1 MMAVIETLL
10 PGIQSFLS
18 VDLSTI
24 QLPPHVEQKRQRFL
38 ELIEVLSLGPIPPLP
53 KNSHITTNPVAI
65 NTVIAGC
72 HGGGDI
78 NTTNTVTTTTNICNV
93 SVLQRRPLSSSIAR
107 FFSNKRHSLPP
118 TISCPSPPS
127 VPIDSFKIPVTTT
140 SGTSVDKRN
149 SQVSDVFQSSLSS
162 SGHSIHGISYESPS
176 DNKSVYS
183 FDRTRN
189 SLISSSV
196 SSTLPPPLPPKKSQL
211 HKLFCKL
218 DDPYEVPKHA
228 TTVLV
233 TNTNT
238 TTAAESVTCLT
249 SSLSASSTITPIRSK
264 SSITSTNEMLYR
276 KKQFNRLSLS
286 PQLEIIQDKKSDSTV
301 PHDWLDNNTAVS
313 KATTTLV
320 DSMGLSDTID
330 AIKQDRTLIL
340 PKKNVNGCQTRRPS
354 SSLTDPIWTLA
365 GILSHRYKSNKWI
378 QLNLCLLTND
388 SRLVAYK
395 TGHSMTPSLALF
407 LYGSTGIYSGRDSGM
422 EHVIKIVHSSR
433 EIIVLAAPT
442 EEQALI
448 WVQQINQYSQGSIPM
463 EVCSFLP
470 HLNVPNSANTQ
481 TSTTF
486 TINANKNI
494 SYTTDR
500 NFTSPQLT
508 SCNNRSSSTDVTDLQ
523 VDSEFLTLNKTTCTE
538 SVRSV
543 NPTKSLSFDNR
554 NAGVLLSSCETNS
567 QLNRKGEKSVTSHR
581 MTTSPI
587 DDVINTNDSSLNGS
601 IMTDSIHRCLSS
613 SVVIP
618 SRPLSSMTLS
628 SVFDTSTIN
637 LKQNSRRSS
646 LISSM
651 RRKVESFSSK
661 RRIRKSLPQ
670 SLEPLTNSYSNVSE
684 DETAL
689 KGHRRMLSDGQWK
702 NNLSSSKFSSVQCL
716 QQQSQHMISSL
727 SLPPPPAACV
737 WNSFGNS
744 GKGFGWSHLVSAGV
758 RFLNQNTTP
767 TVIPSSSTNNN
778 RPLSVRYDSSAAT
791 SDPFSSQIYLTSNYG
806 PLLDLSAIRS
816 HSTASYTNDASNDN
830 HIVIAGDAFIS
841 IPDQVPWT
849 IKWCCLRL
857 NCLEIYQNSRKDY
870 SKVSQ
875 NSNQY
880 IDENYNWPIFSLPLN
895 SDKVELGLAGSS
907 DKRHSSAIRLSV
919 PTECTTPLLFDAI
932 DKTQM
937 GSWIRGFIQALGL
950 VGPTDVAHQKNYS
963 LHSTSSIEPK
973 NTVLLRPSYVSV
985 QENHIHSVPLIK
997 NHTVLPSTTTMNPL
1011 TSTSLIHRIPNSIM
1025 ETSQTSMYYSDIH
1038 DNDVDDDVDN
1048 SNNNNSFFVNVKKQE
1063 TSLSSSNI
1071 VIYDEVCPPQP
1082 SFTTV
1087 TNNITITT
1095 TTTTTANTPATSL
1108 ISSTETTR
1116 NPPSL
1121 SFSKRRWSSPLLIVD
1136 SCTKFPGSVYLS
1148 NIESNSALLTNN
1160 NSNNNN
1166 KSSHWHIP
1174 PPSRRL
1180 LAQPLPPLPSVG
1192 PSTCESMAGTITSDG
1207 SCTSSN
1213 VTPDDFVGCVDDVN
1227 DDNNGYQNEDEHVKL
1242 IRSTNINLET
1252 DNYSLYWS
1260 RKDKMLDG
1268 CNLPSSLLNRRYASM
1283 SSLEYSLPF
1292 NKSST
1297 SIYDNNSNDNGSTNE
1312 QKKPK
1317 RKNRNTNILKQFYL
1331 HKQCHSWI
1339 HNNDN
1344 KAENNT
1350 NCTLDIMNNS
1360 GSNSVCT
1367 TFMTDGIYSSPSC
1380 TAFTFISESD
1390 NTTLHKTDPDLVTKD
1405 TTNSTCTTTT
1415 TSTCTNVI
1423 SNDGDNDNNS
1433 RRNSG
1438 DEVSLWNVKAENFL
1452 CSRDPALV
1460 EYMKSSKLISARRC
1474 VSCLTGN
1481 KPTILQKNSN
1491 LDGIPIS
1498 SSTLPV
1504 RCGSD
1509 DTATTIM
1516 NTEAITSDP
1525 ILCQKFNIHYWNR
1538 NSYSSNSSRTATSSG
1553 VALTAEFSS
1562 PGSGGTTR
1570 PSSVAMPNNHPSVTL
1585 VEEEQTNVENSA
1597 IHIHSDWYDLP
1608 LNLGQS
1614 KDTRKYQSS
1623 SEYGCQVE
1631 IPTSNL
1637 SMPNCHQ
1644 YPHNIVNSMNENN
1657 ISDSITVKD
1666 SIQRPTSL
1674 VLITSQLEEIKQETN
1689 SLRSR
1694 IRNLSFQL
1702 SNLHGRDDCNQYV
1715 RNVESLPKSDIVSIS
1730 TPNNEIHLDK
1740 VNTSIDKNLC
1750 NNNGNNNNMLND
1762 CNRKVIRLED
1772 EETTANL
1779 YARLTTIEIL
1789 LRNAESTEAR
1799 LEKEF
1804 SHLIINNEKPSLPP
1818 PPSSSLSTVN
1828 VIKDLKQKQIF
1839 DEKSLINVS
1848 YSSFDY

>member
-1 MMAVIETLL
+1 
-10 PGIQSFLS
+10 
-18 VDLSTI
+18 
-24 QLPPHVEQKRQRFL
+24 
-38 ELIEVLSLGPIPPLP
+38 
-53 KNSHITTNPVAI
+53 
-65 NTVIAGC
+65 
-72 HGGGDI
+72 
-78 NTTNTVTTTTNICNV
+78 
-93 SVLQRRPLSSSIAR
+93 
-107 FFSNKRHSLPP
+107 
-118 TISCPSPPS
+118 
-127 VPIDSFKIPVTTT
+127 
-140 SGTSVDKRN
+140 
-149 SQVSDVFQSSLSS
+149 
-162 SGHSIHGISYESPS
+162 
-176 DNKSVYS
+176 
-183 FDRTRN
+183 
-189 SLISSSV
+189 
-196 SSTLPPPLPPKKSQL
+196 
-211 HKLFCKL
+211 
-218 DDPYEVPKHA
+218 
-228 TTVLV
+228 
-233 TNTNT
+233 
-238 TTAAESVTCLT
+238 
-249 SSLSASSTITPIRSK
+249 
-264 SSITSTNEMLYR
+264 MLYR

-830 HIVIAGDAFIS
+830 HIVIAD
-841 IPDQVPWT
+841 
-849 IKWCCLRL
+849 
-857 NCLEIYQNSRKDY
+857 
-870 SKVSQ
+870 
-875 NSNQY
+875 
-880 IDENYNWPIFSLPLN
+880 
-895 SDKVELGLAGSS
+895 
-907 DKRHSSAIRLSV
+907 
-919 PTECTTPLLFDAI
+919 
-932 DKTQM
+932 
-937 GSWIRGFIQALGL
+937 
-950 VGPTDVAHQKNYS
+950 YS

-1839 DEKSLINVS
+1839 DEKSLINDNGYVCSHCKNNNTVNNTSRNKHGKSKHRGCKSNSLFQQKITDNIPRSSYRGRSHSGPTRRRQRQRQRHHHCVPVVSSS
-1848 YSSFDY
+1848 YSKTSNCNIIETQTTEYCSKAAVSSSLSS

>member
-1 MMAVIETLL
+1 MAVIETLL

-53 KNSHITTNPVAI
+53 KNSHITTNPVTI
-65 NTVIAGC
+65 NTVLAGC

-78 NTTNTVTTTTNICNV
+78 NTTNTVTTTNNNCNV

-127 VPIDSFKIPVTTT
+127 VRIDSFKIPVTTT

-228 TTVLV
+228 TTVLL
-233 TNTNT
+233 TNTST

-286 PQLEIIQDKKSDSTV
+286 PQLEIIQDKKTNSTV
-301 PHDWLDNNTAVS
+301 PHDWLDNNAAVS
-313 KATTTLV
+313 EATRTLV

-330 AIKQDRTLIL
+330 TIKQDRTLIL

-500 NFTSPQLT
+500 NFTSPQLS

-523 VDSEFLTLNKTTCTE
+523 VDSEFLTLNKTTCAE

-567 QLNRKGEKSVTSHR
+567 QLNRKGEKSVTNHR

-587 DDVINTNDSSLNGS
+587 DDAINTNDSSLNGS

-670 SLEPLTNSYSNVSE
+670 SLEPLTNSYSNVSQ

-737 WNSFGNS
+737 WNSSGNS

-758 RFLNQNTTP
+758 RFLNQHTTP

-778 RPLSVRYDSSAAT
+778 RPRSVRYDSSAAT
-791 SDPFSSQIYLTSNYG
+791 SDLFSSQIYLTSNYG
-806 PLLDLSAIRS
+806 PLLDLNAIRS
-816 HSTASYTNDASNDN
+816 HSTASYTTDASNDN

-857 NCLEIYQNSRKDY
+857 KCLEIHQNSRKGY
-870 SKVSQ
+870 SKISQ

-932 DKTQM
+932 DKSQM

-950 VGPTDVAHQKNYS
+950 VGPTDVAHQKNCS

-997 NHTVLPSTTTMNPL
+997 NHTVLPLTTTMNPL

-1082 SFTTV
+1082 K
-1087 TNNITITT
+1087 
-1095 TTTTTANTPATSL
+1095 
-1108 ISSTETTR
+1108 TTR

-1252 DNYSLYWS
+1252 DNYPLYWS
-1260 RKDKMLDG
+1260 RKDKMLNS
-1268 CNLPSSLLNRRYASM
+1268 CNLPSSVLNRRYASM
-1283 SSLEYSLPF
+1283 SSLEYSVPF
-1292 NKSST
+1292 NESST
-1297 SIYDNNSNDNGSTNE
+1297 SIYDNNSNNNGSTNE

-1317 RKNRNTNILKQFYL
+1317 RKNRNTNILKQFL
-1331 HKQCHSWI
+1331 SHKQCHSWI

-1344 KAENNT
+1344 KAEDNT

-1360 GSNSVCT
+1360 DSNSVCT
-1367 TFMTDGIYSSPSC
+1367 TFMTDG
-1380 TAFTFISESD
+1380 
-1390 NTTLHKTDPDLVTKD
+1390 
-1405 TTNSTCTTTT
+1405 
-1415 TSTCTNVI
+1415 
-1423 SNDGDNDNNS
+1423 
-1433 RRNSG
+1433 
-1438 DEVSLWNVKAENFL
+1438 DEVSLWNVRAENFL

-1525 ILCQKFNIHYWNR
+1525 VLCQKLNIHYWNR

-1562 PGSGGTTR
+1562 PGSGRTTR
-1570 PSSVAMPNNHPSVTL
+1570 PSSVAMPNNHPSATL
-1585 VEEEQTNVENSA
+1585 VEEEQSNMENSA
-1597 IHIHSDWYDLP
+1597 IHVHSDWYDLP

-1614 KDTRKYQSS
+1614 KDTRKYHSS

-1702 SNLHGRDDCNQYV
+1702 SNLYGRDDCNQYV
-1715 RNVESLPKSDIVSIS
+1715 RNVESLPKSDVVNTS
-1730 TPNNEIHLDK
+1730 TSNNEIHPDQ
-1740 VNTSIDKNLC
+1740 
-1750 NNNGNNNNMLND
+1750 NND
-1762 CNRKVIRLED
+1762 
-1772 EETTANL
+1772 T
-1779 YARLTTIEIL
+1779 
-1789 LRNAESTEAR
+1789 
-1799 LEKEF
+1799 
-1804 SHLIINNEKPSLPP
+1804 INNISRNKHGKSEHRGCKSNLLFQQKITDNIPRSSYRGRSHSGPTRRRQRQRQRHHHCVAVLSSSYSKPSNCNIIETQTTEYCSKAAV
-1818 PPSSSLSTVN
+1818 SSSLS
-1828 VIKDLKQKQIF
+1828 
-1839 DEKSLINVS
+1839 S
-1848 YSSFDY
+1848 